1 MTEKNNSGHRLY
13 MWLPLIGACLIIA
26 GMWLG
31 YMLADGDRISPAQQK
46 LGNVFEMIEE
56 EYVDEVNPDS
66 LVELAIP
73 AMLKNLDPHSLYI
86 PVNELERMNRDLE
99 SSFYG
104 IGIQFQIMADSVCV
118 VEVISGSPAQREGI
132 QAGDRII
139 AVDGKPMTG
148 KNITNEDVFTN
159 LRGEKDTKV
168 KVTVHRST
176 SKKPIDFEITRGEIP
191 SFSVDASYIMDG
203 DIGYIR
209 LSKFAANTYAEFL
222 QAIHSLSANGAK
234 SFILDLRG
242 NTGGLLEQAI
252 LIANEFNEQ
261 LDGLVEVRGR
271 NRHENSS
278 WLADGHGNFTEE
290 PLVVLVDEFTASSS
304 EIVAGAIQDNDRG
317 LIVGRRTFGKGLV
330 QRPITLPDSSQIRLT
345 VQRYY
350 TPSGRCIQK
359 DYSNASGDNYEQEV
373 IDRYTTGEVFS
384 ADSVKFDP
392 DQIFTTKLGRTVYG
406 GGGIMPDIFVP
417 SDTTGLTSYYF
428 QVANAGLLNK
438 FAYEYADLNRAD
450 LSKAKTVDELVKLL
464 PSRDVLLW
472 AFVRYA
478 SENGVPQRWYYIN
491 NSASLI
497 VNQLRALIARD
508 ILGVNAYYEIA
519 NTADTAVQ
527 EAVKQLRKGVT
538 DTIMSAV
545 KKSSST
551 ESDE

>member
-1 MTEKNNSGHRLY
+1 
-13 MWLPLIGACLIIA
+13 MWLPLVGACALVA

-46 LGNVFEMIEE
+46 LNTVFELIEKD
-56 EYVDEVNPDS
+56 YVDEVDADS

-86 PVNELERMNRDLE
+86 PVSDIDRINRDLE

-104 IGIQFQIMADSVCV
+104 VGIQFQIMSDSVCV

-132 QAGDRII
+132 LAGDRII
-139 AVDGKPMTG
+139 AVDGQSMTG
-148 KNITNEDVFTN
+148 KDITNEDVFAR
-159 LRGEKDTKV
+159 LRGDKDTKV
-168 KVTVHRST
+168 TVTVKRST
-176 SKKPIDFEITRGEIP
+176 SKKPIDFEVTRGEIP
-191 SFSVDASYIMDG
+191 SSSVDAAYVMDG

-209 LSKFAANTYAEFL
+209 LGKFAANTYSEFL
-222 QAIHSLSANGAK
+222 QAVHSLSAQGAT

-242 NTGGLLEQAI
+242 NTGGLLEHAI
-252 LIANEFNEQ
+252 LIANEFSRPM
-261 LDGLVEVRGR
+261 DALVEVRGR

-278 WLADGHGNFTEE
+278 WLADGTGSFTEE

-330 QRPITLPDSSQIRLT
+330 QRPVLLPDSSQIRLT

-359 DYSNASGDNYEQEV
+359 DYSHSTADAYEQEV
-373 IDRYTTGEVFS
+373 LDRYASGEVFS

-392 DQIFTTKLGRTVYG
+392 DKIFTTRLGRTVYG
-406 GGGIMPDIFVP
+406 GGGIMPDVFVP
-417 SDTTGLTSYYF
+417 TDTTGLTSYYF

-450 LSKAKTVDELVKLL
+450 LSKAANVDELQKLL
-464 PSRDVLLW
+464 PGRDVLLW

-478 SENGVPQRWYYIN
+478 AENGVPQRWYYIN

-508 ILGVNAYYEIA
+508 ILGVTAYYEIA
-519 NTADTAVQ
+519 NTADTAVK
-527 EAVKQLRKGVT
+527 EAVKQIRKGV
-538 DTIMSAV
+538 DATIESAV
-545 KKSSST
+545 Q
-551 ESDE
+551 SDSQQKGDE